1 MMPLVFAGA
10 LLGAWVGYRLA
21 TRSAQ
26 ANGSRSRGLAVFG
39 ATVAG
44 GIVGAG
50 AMGLMAST
58 RGASMTWSASV
69 QQVTTQAELDAVV
82 EAAGSEPV
90 LVDFY
95 AKWCPPC
102 KAMAPHVDA
111 LAESGAVRVAAVDTD
126 QATALAEAFGV
137 TSLPTLVV
145 LKDGEE
151 VQRALGYHDIQQL
164 DALVKGS

>member
-1 MMPLVFAGA
+1 MMPVVFAGA

-26 ANGSRSRGLAVFG
+26 ADGVRSRGLSVFAAAIG
-39 ATVAG
+39 G
-44 GIVGAG
+44 GIIGAG
-50 AMGLMAST
+50 VMGLMASA
-58 RGASMTWSASV
+58 RGGSVTWSESV

-95 AKWCPPC
+95 ATWCPPC

-111 LAESGAVRVAAVDTD
+111 LAESGKVRVAAVDTD
-126 QATALAEAFGV
+126 KATDLAQAFGV

-145 LKDGEE
+145 LVGGEE
-151 VQRALGYHDIQQL
+151 VRRELGYHDIKEL
-164 DALVKGS
+164 HAFATGE